1 VCCDKTSRDFAYLPP
16 PHVTSTSHLRT
27 CDKGKCTGPSS
38 GAIVWIDS
46 NPGKRQDIDNEN
58 TYNSVF
64 TYKLS
69 ADFSGCL

>member
-1 VCCDKTSRDFAYLPP
+1 M
-16 PHVTSTSHLRT
+16 
-27 CDKGKCTGPSS
+27 
-38 GAIVWIDS
+38 WIDL

-69 ADFSGCL
+69 ADFFGLLVVRNDGKSLQSIRLSINTQTLSVVL